1 MSTIDDVLSEMKPVF
16 RAREFIS
23 ALGGKA
29 AYAYVALH
37 RLKRAKRIE
46 GIRNGWWA
54 KAGATPE
61 EIASAVSYPC
71 YLSFHSALH
80 AHGLTTQIP
89 RFVQL
94 AVCRKARKYGFEGG
108 EAREYRIKKEE
119 FGGFEVKEGIP
130 IASPE
135 KAFAD
140 CLRIPRACPNAILS
154 EAIGGVD
161 IWEVKKAC
169 NKRMLKRLKEVE
181 TNANARIA

>member
-1 MSTIDDVLSEMKPVF
+1 MSTIDVALNSMKPVF
-16 RAREFIS
+16 RAREFIA
-23 ALGGKA
+23 ALGGRA

-37 RLKRAKRIE
+37 RLKRAKRID

-54 KAGATPE
+54 KAGAAPE

-80 AHGLTTQIP
+80 VHGLTTQIP

-94 AVCRKARKYGFEGG
+94 AVRRKARKYGFAGG
-108 EAREYRIKKEE
+108 EAREYRVGE
-119 FGGFEVKEGIP
+119 FNGFEIKEGIP

-135 KAFAD
+135 KAFSD

-154 EAIGGVD
+154 EAMGKVD

-181 TNANARIA
+181 KNADARIA

>member
-1 MSTIDDVLSEMKPVF
+1 MSTIDDMLSKMKPVF
-16 RAREFIS
+16 RAREFIA

-29 AYAYVALH
+29 NYAYVALH
-37 RLKRAKRIE
+37 RLKRAKKLE
-46 GIRNGWWA
+46 SVRNGWWA

-94 AVCRKARKYGFEGG
+94 AVCRKARKYAFAGN

-119 FGGFEVKEGIP
+119 FGGFEIKEGSP

-135 KAFAD
+135 KAFLD
-140 CLRIPRACPNAILS
+140 CLRFPRACPNAILA
-154 EAIGGVD
+154 EAAEKID
-161 IWEVKKAC
+161 IWEVKRQC
-169 NKRMLKRLKEVE
+169 NKRMRKRLKEVE
-181 TNANARIA
+181 HAYTRIA

>member
-1 MSTIDDVLSEMKPVF
+1 MSTIDVVLSKMKPVF
-16 RAREFIS
+16 RAREFIA

-46 GIRNGWWA
+46 SVRNGWWA
-54 KAGATPE
+54 RIGATPE

-80 AHGLTTQIP
+80 VYGLTTQIP
-89 RFVQL
+89 RYVQL
-94 AVCRKARKYGFEGG
+94 AVCRKARKYGFANG
-108 EAREYRIKKEE
+108 EAREYRVKKGE
-119 FGGFEVKEGIP
+119 FGGFEIKEGIP

-154 EAIGGVD
+154 EAIDGVD
-161 IWEVKKAC
+161 IWEVKKMC
-169 NKRMLKRLKEVE
+169 NKRMLKRLNEVGA
-181 TNANARIA
+181 NDNARIA

>member
-1 MSTIDDVLSEMKPVF
+1 MNTINDVLSEMKPVF
-16 RAREFIS
+16 RVREFIS

-37 RLKRAKRIE
+37 RLKRAKKIE
-46 GIRNGWWA
+46 SIRNGWWA
-54 KAGATPE
+54 KTGATPE
-61 EIASAVSYPC
+61 EIAGAVSYPC

-94 AVCRKARKYGFEGG
+94 AVCRKARRYGFARG

-119 FGGFEVKEGIP
+119 FAGFGITEGIP

-140 CLRIPRACPNAILS
+140 CLRIPRACPNAILA
-154 EAIGGVD
+154 EAMEKVN
-161 IWEVKKAC
+161 IWEVKKRC
-169 NKRMLKRLKEVE
+169 NKRMLKRLREGE
-181 TNANARIA
+181 NNANARIA